1 MSAREAVGW
10 QQIREAL
17 RRRIRDREWLPGATI
32 PSEVELAREF
42 GVARAT
48 MHRALRELAEAGTV
62 VRRRRVGT
70 RVAMHPVRQ
79 ARFGI
84 PLLRRE
90 IEETGAVYG
99 YRLVSRAV
107 RVPPAAVSDA
117 LHIPHRAV
125 LTRIRALHSAD
136 DRPFVLEDRWV
147 HARRVPGFAA
157 ADLTTI
163 SANEWLLAHVPVTTG
178 EMTLTAERA
187 GAVVARLL
195 ACRPSDPVVT
205 VRRVTWREGAG
216 ITQVRLV
223 YAPGYAVVSEIGVD
237 P

>member
-1 MSAREAVGW
+1 MSRREAPGW
-10 QQIREAL
+10 QQIREEL
-17 RRRIRDREWLPGATI
+17 LRRIRDREWRPGTI
-32 PSEVELAREF
+32 IPTEVELAKEF

-48 MHRALRELAEAGTV
+48 MHRALRELADAGTLE
-62 VRRRRVGT
+62 RRRRLGT
-70 RVAMHPVRQ
+70 RVTMHPVRQ

-99 YRLVSRAV
+99 YRLLSRAV
-107 RVPPAAVSDA
+107 KVAPTAVSEA
-117 LHIPHRAV
+117 LGIPYRAILTQVRAV
-125 LTRIRALHSAD
+125 HSAD
-136 DRPFVLEDRWV
+136 GRPYVLEERWV

-157 ADLTTI
+157 ADLSVV
-163 SANEWLLAHVPVTTG
+163 SANEWLLANIPVSTG

-187 GAVVARLL
+187 RADVARLL
-195 ACRPSDPVVT
+195 DCQAGDPVMT
-205 VRRVTWREGAG
+205 VRRVTWRDGVG

-223 YAPGYAVVSEIGVD
+223 YAPGHAIVSAIGVD